1 MNKTIRLLVLAALAT
16 TVAGTVIGADTAK
29 ATSEETKGHEVY
41 SGEILVTAS
50 RTQELLKTEPQSAEV
65 ITAKDIQ
72 RMGADDVLSALA
84 LANNLNLSKA
94 RMTGNSVQLRGMST
108 NHTLILVDGK
118 RIAGEDAANTTN
130 AYALQRLNVS
140 DIDRIEIVR
149 GPSSSLYGSDAMGGV
164 INVITRVPKKAGGT
178 FGVSTGTLSTSEYGN
193 FDFGKHGRWSTSI
206 DARLERRRPI
216 NCFVHSE
223 EKDRATGQVNAITD
237 GYTRS
242 MYGMRK
248 LIHLASQYDFENAN
262 KNKLRFD
269 IDYGKEN
276 FRSDY
281 ADTLSNIARR
291 GTHPYWHVTNK
302 NKREWFNNESRGF
315 SIEYSGKTK
324 KNDYKFRTYYNNLR
338 KYSHLYNER
347 LSPPAGIT
355 TNFDLQYPKEDM
367 DRAKYS
373 TWVTEAQNTTYI
385 GDSHNLTY
393 GGEFRRVKY
402 AGTRLGDSLASMNKI
417 MKSHK
422 VDSYAAYVQD
432 QWQVNDKLYII
443 PSLRFEHSSQFGSE
457 VTPKVGLT
465 YNFNNFWRF
474 KANYGLGYKAPTI
487 SELYLRMHRAMGS
500 MTVNVYGNP
509 NLEPEKSRSFDFGM
523 EADKGAWFGKVTYFN
538 NKVTNLITTE
548 RFNGPTGPRDS
559 HYVNVNEAQINGIE
573 AEVGR
578 RIGKRWTTKL
588 THNWLDAIDKKK
600 HTQLDNRAKNTTTFQ
615 LIYDDKDKMHGF
627 SAVLWDQFASDYHY
641 DGKMYTYNTVNFSFN
656 KKLNEAFSVYG
667 GVDNIFNKKIDAI
680 YIDGRMWRV
689 GAEWKW

>member
-1 MNKTIRLLVLAALAT
+1 MKQPIRLLVLAALAA
-16 TVAGTVIGADTAK
+16 TVVGTAIAADTTG
-29 ATSEETKGHEVY
+29 ATTEDTKGHGVY

-84 LANNLNLSKA
+84 LADNLNLSKA

-178 FGVSTGTLSTSEYGN
+178 FGVSTGTLGTSEYGN

-216 NCFVHSE
+216 NSFVHSVS
-223 EKDRATGQVNAITD
+223 DRGAITD
-237 GYTRS
+237 GYNRS

-248 LIHLASQYDFENAN
+248 LIHLASQYDFENTN

-281 ADTLSNIARR
+281 ADTQSNIARPGNPPNWR
-291 GTHPYWHVTNK
+291 LTNK
-302 NKREWFNNESRGF
+302 NKREWFNNESRGL
-315 SIEYSGKTK
+315 SVEYSGKTK
-324 KNDYKFRTYYNNLR
+324 KNDYKFRTYYNDLE
-338 KYSHLYNER
+338 KYSHLVNDR
-347 LSPPAGIT
+347 VLPPAPIY
-355 TNFDLQYPKEDM
+355 DSLYPKEDM

-373 TWVTEAQNTTYI
+373 TWVVEGQDTMYI

-402 AGTRLGDSLASMNKI
+402 AGTRLGGSPAGMNKV
-417 MKSHK
+417 MKSYK
-422 VDSYAAYVQD
+422 VDSYATYVQD

-443 PSLRFEHSSQFGSE
+443 PSLRFEHNGQFGSE

-487 SELYLRMHRAMGS
+487 TELYMRMHRAMGPR
-500 MTVNVYGNP
+500 TVNIYGNP
-509 NLEPEKSRSFDFGM
+509 ELDPEKSKSFDFSV

-548 RFNGPTGPRDS
+548 RFTGPTGPSDYR
-559 HYVNVNEAQINGIE
+559 YVNVDDAQINGIE